1 MPNLDP
7 WLNQQIEND
16 SSITIEEAEIEKEEK
31 ESSNFENYLLLLR
44 FECQKMIKPNC
55 HPTYNESHEKII
67 AMIDWTLDKYRSIL
81 NQQRRRGGGREE
93 EKEKLILN
101 NIINDLKRNREIAIS
116 NNKKSMLKD
125 ETASYRLDE
134 TTIDYI
140 LQMIYEY
147 NSSNSYK
154 LI

>member
-1 MPNLDP
+1 
-7 WLNQQIEND
+7 
-16 SSITIEEAEIEKEEK
+16 
-31 ESSNFENYLLLLR
+31 
-44 FECQKMIKPNC
+44 MIKPNC

-81 NQQRRRGGGREE
+81 NQQQRRGGREE
-93 EKEKLILN
+93 EEKLILN
-101 NIINDLKRNREIAIS
+101 SIINGLKRNREIAIN

-125 ETASYRLDE
+125 EVARYRLEE

-147 NSSNSYK
+147 NISNSSHK

>member
-16 SSITIEEAEIEKEEK
+16 SSITIEEEEEGEAEKEK

-44 FECQKMIKPNC
+44 FECQKMIKANC

-67 AMIDWTLDKYRSIL
+67 VMIDWTLDKYRSIL
-81 NQQRRRGGGREE
+81 NQQQRGREE
-93 EKEKLILN
+93 GEKLILN
-101 NIINDLKRNREIAIS
+101 NIINELQRNREIAIS

-125 ETASYRLDE
+125 ETARYRLDE

-147 NSSNSYK
+147 NSSSNSYK

>member
-7 WLNQQIEND
+7 WIKQSENEQ
-16 SSITIEEAEIEKEEK
+16 TPAIEEEEVGN
-31 ESSNFENYLLLLR
+31 SNFENYLLLLR

-55 HPTYNESHEKII
+55 HPTYNESYEKII

-81 NQQRRRGGGREE
+81 NQQQRREE
-93 EKEKLILN
+93 EREKLILDT
-101 NIINDLKRNREIAIS
+101 IINELKRNREITIS

-125 ETASYRLDE
+125 ETARYRLEE

-147 NSSNSYK
+147 SSSNSSYK